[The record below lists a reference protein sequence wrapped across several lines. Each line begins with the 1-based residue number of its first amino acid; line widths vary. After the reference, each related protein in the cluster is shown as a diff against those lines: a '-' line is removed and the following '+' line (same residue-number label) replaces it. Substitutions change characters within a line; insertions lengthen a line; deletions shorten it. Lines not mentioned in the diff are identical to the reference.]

1 MADNR
6 LPNLTLVDCRIF
18 ARNFSG
24 AETQFNA
31 KGNRNFCV
39 IIDDVELAEQMMR
52 DGWNVKQL
60 KPRDDGEPGA
70 YFINVKAN
78 YGKGRPPRVYEVIAG
93 KRIELGEDDVHALDI
108 EELER
113 VDLTIRPFQWEVQ
126 DKSGVKGYLQ
136 TGYFYVREDALD
148 ALFRKEN
155 GEEDAGYGDEPLP
168 EDHWDVP
175 A

>member
-1 MADNR
+1 MATNR
-6 LPNLTLVDCRIF
+6 LPNLTLVDCKIF

-39 IIDDVELAEQMMR
+39 IIEDDKLAEQMIA
-52 DGWNVKQL
+52 DGWNVKRL
-60 KPRDDGEPGA
+60 KPREDGELGA
-70 YFINVKAN
+70 YFTNVKVN
-78 YGKGRPPRVYEVIAG
+78 YGKGRPPKIMEVIAG
-93 KRIELGEDDVHALDI
+93 KRVELGEDDVHALDI

-113 VDLTIRPFQWEVQ
+113 VDVTIRPFQWEVRG
-126 DKSGVKGYLQ
+126 KTGTKGYLQ
-136 TGYFYVREDALD
+136 TGYFYVKEDALD
-148 ALFRKEN
+148 ALYRHEN
-155 GEEDAGYGDEPLP
+155 DGGADYGDEPLP

>member
-39 IIDDVELAEQMMR
+39 IIDDVEMAEQLMR

-70 YFINVKAN
+70 YFINIKAN

-93 KRIELGEDDVHALDI
+93 KRIELGEEDVHALDI

-126 DKSGVKGYLQ
+126 GKSGVKGYLQ

>member
-39 IIDDVELAEQMMR
+39 IIDDVEMAEQLMR

-93 KRIELGEDDVHALDI
+93 KRIELGEEDVHALDI

-126 DKSGVKGYLQ
+126 GKSGVKGYLQ

>member
-39 IIDDVELAEQMMR
+39 IIDDVEMAEQLMR

-93 KRIELGEDDVHALDI
+93 KRIELGEEDVHALDI